1 MDNRKTVARMERIQQ
16 RVDAGLVATHFPE
29 VTSIGISMI
38 YNQRG
43 LQKSLPRIVN
53 FFPGSYALFRVD
65 CLNKDCVDGG
75 FDLTQII
82 TAMIRNRRTQRENS
96 GEGDGASNTTQ
107 LLSTKLHNIH
117 RSALLSSAPS
127 LIAISRVKRGSCPSL
142 TAPVRRRTV

>member
-1 MDNRKTVARMERIQQ
+1 MRDVNNRKTVARMERMQQ

-82 TAMIRNRRTQRENS
+82 TAMIRNRREAAK
-96 GEGDGASNTTQ
+96 GELICEGNGPAAN
-107 LLSTKLHNIH
+107 H
-117 RSALLSSAPS
+117 SA
-127 LIAISRVKRGSCPSL
+127 IIYEVAIQY
-142 TAPVRRRTV
+142 T